1 MEAIFKNCNKDL
13 NIMRVTFCR
22 PTFMGRKGDQV
33 MIMTKQILNQLYLKS
48 TFKGQINQVSL
59 NMHTGQEDIDEGREG
74 SNQNRE

>member
-1 MEAIFKNCNKDL
+1 
-13 NIMRVTFCR
+13 
-22 PTFMGRKGDQV
+22 MGRKGDQV

-74 SNQNRE
+74 SNQNRK

>member
-13 NIMRVTFCR
+13 NIMRVNFCR

-33 MIMTKQILNQLYLKS
+33 MTKQILNQLYLKS

-59 NMHTGQEDIDEGREG
+59 NMHPGQEDIDEGREG
-74 SNQNRE
+74 SNHNRK